1 MKINLLL
8 LHRFICS
15 ALALL
20 FVMYAIWL
28 APQPQLLSQNWLEK
42 SITSLIVFS
51 SLLFIFSVI
60 TNLCSYLIIRF
71 YECFSQKNKA

>member
-1 MKINLLL
+1 MKINLLVFY
-8 LHRFICS
+8 RFICS